1 MSRDTFIDSAIAKG
15 MTGEQINASLNRL
28 KYDPLNRV
36 EVQQIN
42 EGTYG
47 LSFGQRA
54 KKDIVDV
61 GKGGATLLG
70 EGLNMLLHPVKE
82 GLPKLKQAG
91 DYFNTSPSLM
101 GDFTNL
107 VLSPYN
113 TSLGEIATQNPIETA
128 KDIGAGVINH
138 PVYAALDTLPIT
150 APIVGKGIQK
160 GIKALPEGKIKS
172 SLRGFTDEGRQVNQ
186 ILSESRASVADTV
199 ENLRNKSFRLQ
210 QYTPEDLAVAIK
222 NIESPTKGAWV
233 GTEQQLAI
241 TKELRDMVK
250 ETNDLLVKAGFNP
263 ETMKTSAVNQYIVRN
278 LDGDIPLATVE
289 KALKDKKFALDNGL
303 EIQKLKQLE
312 QEGTDLYNKNLIQP
326 FKHSTDA
333 DMARE
338 GLVDEAV
345 KKERSA
351 DAKLYGTQNYE
362 DLARGF
368 IKDGYTSTINKLRT
382 TEGAMGAI
390 KAMADEVGRK
400 VEPQYTTK
408 VTDKLRKLTDQE
420 YIDATTDLFWKWM
433 NENNWELLELGLTKD
448 DVKFFVKNKGMKFR
462 LNGKVTTS
470 ENKIPHELH
479 RLGGSFDYL
488 SSHKRPFE
496 HWLEKEGIT
505 NLGKILETTTKKTL
519 HELPPLKSN
528 EVYVSP
534 KLLNEKFGTSIANG
548 EDILGDINSLSRGL
562 NKAEIAK
569 YADDLY
575 VFNKEDI
582 EALKK
587 AYNPRSGVLG
597 NLGSIA
603 KMGVLATPRY
613 IAGNAMTNMLI
624 APMTG
629 VTVRD
634 ILYTKLNEDKLPRL
648 LRRTSSYSGY
658 LGEKLPINAS
668 YKDVYQQLT
677 KDIGEGD
684 WSTKLQAINMAANYP
699 IFKGAQSIES
709 FQRSVEF
716 VNQAKKYAQE
726 NGKTIEQVLAEARKN
741 GGNNKTF
748 REINFRVQKYYGDY
762 LGRNYYAPNWTQT
775 ALELSAPFYRPLT
788 QGVRQFYNASKD
800 LPLETQ
806 MFYRQP
812 SIAMNN
818 YAQQLADESGTERD
832 PIYGGFPIQER
843 SGRLAGQVIYSPY
856 HAFSPVSELVADPMG
871 TLTGNT
877 FATSMINPILGR
889 NKFGDKVKL
898 PNAMESFDGNL
909 VLLDNNGNPTGIQLD
924 NNVEARLRGIP
935 AQYIQQFLSP
945 VTQANSYIL
954 PALAA
959 FTGQQYTAPADT
971 SVLGQVGDLKVPFV
985 MESNIGARRK
995 STPEELLL
1003 PLLGATVK
1011 NTYKEPTGEVVGK
1024 NYRRYGSEM
1033 RKRLNRL
1040 EWER

>member
-1 MSRDTFIDSAIAKG
+1 MSRETFINSAIAKG
-15 MTGEQINASLNRL
+15 MTGEQINASLGRL

-42 EGTYG
+42 EGTYD
-47 LSFGQRA
+47 LTAGQRA
-54 KKDIVDV
+54 KKDIVDY
-61 GKGGATLLG
+61 GKGAATLIG
-70 EGLNMLLHPVKE
+70 GGLNMLMHPVKE

-91 DYFNTSPSLM
+91 EYLNTSPSLM

-113 TSLGEIATQNPIETA
+113 TSLGEIATESPIETA
-128 KDIGAGVINH
+128 KNIGAGVINH

-150 APIVGKGIQK
+150 APIIGKGVQK
-160 GIKALPEGKIKS
+160 GIKALPEGKLKS

-278 LDGDIPLATVE
+278 LEGDVPLATVE

-338 GLVDEAV
+338 GLVDEAL
-345 KKERSA
+345 KKTRSA

-368 IKDGYTSTINKLRT
+368 IKDGYASTINKLRT

-390 KAMADEVGRK
+390 KSMADEVGRK
-400 VEPQYTTK
+400 VEGTLP
-408 VTDKLRKLTDQE
+408 
-420 YIDATTDLFWKWM
+420 
-433 NENNWELLELGLTKD
+433 ELKA
-448 DVKFFVKNKGMKFR
+448 
-462 LNGKVTTS
+462 
-470 ENKIPHELH
+470 
-479 RLGGSFDYL
+479 
-488 SSHKRPFE
+488 
-496 HWLEKEGIT
+496 
-505 NLGKILETTTKKTL
+505 
-519 HELPPLKSN
+519 N
-528 EVYVSP
+528 EVLVSP
-534 KLLNEKFGTSIANG
+534 RLLNEKFGTSIANG

-562 NKAEIAK
+562 NKAERAK

-575 VFNKEDI
+575 IFNKEDI

-684 WSTKLQAINMAANYP
+684 WSTKLQAVNMAANYP

-726 NGKTIEQVLAEARKN
+726 NSKTIEQVLAEARKN

-800 LPLETQ
+800 LPIETQ

-818 YAQQLADESGTERD
+818 YAQQLADETGTERD

-924 NNVEARLRGIP
+924 NNIEARLRGIP
-935 AQYIQQFLSP
+935 AQYVQQFLSP

-971 SVLGQVGDLKVPFV
+971 AILGQVGDLKVPFV

>member
-15 MTGEQINASLNRL
+15 MTGDEINASLNRL

-54 KKDIVDV
+54 KKDITDI

-91 DYFNTSPSLM
+91 EYLNTSPSLL

-113 TSLGEIATQNPIETA
+113 TSLGKIATESPVETA
-128 KDIGAGVINH
+128 KNIGAGVINH

-160 GIKALPEGKIKS
+160 GIKALPEGKVKS

-186 ILSESRASVADTV
+186 ILSESKAGVADTI
-199 ENLRNKSFRLQ
+199 ENLRNKSFKLQ
-210 QYTPEDLAVAIK
+210 QYTSEDLAVAIK

-278 LDGDIPLATVE
+278 LEGDVPLATVE

-338 GLVDEAV
+338 GLVDEAL

-368 IKDGYTSTINKLRT
+368 IKDGYTNTINKLRT

-400 VEPQYTTK
+400 VGGTLP
-408 VTDKLRKLTDQE
+408 
-420 YIDATTDLFWKWM
+420 
-433 NENNWELLELGLTKD
+433 ELKA
-448 DVKFFVKNKGMKFR
+448 
-462 LNGKVTTS
+462 
-470 ENKIPHELH
+470 
-479 RLGGSFDYL
+479 
-488 SSHKRPFE
+488 
-496 HWLEKEGIT
+496 
-505 NLGKILETTTKKTL
+505 
-519 HELPPLKSN
+519 N
-528 EVYVSP
+528 EVLVSP

-562 NKAEIAK
+562 NKAERAK

-575 VFNKEDI
+575 IFNKEDI

-587 AYNPRSGVLG
+587 AYNPRKATLD
-597 NLGSIA
+597 NLGSVA

-613 IAGNAMTNMLI
+613 IAGNAMTNMLL

-677 KDIGEGD
+677 KDISEGD
-684 WSTKLQAINMAANYP
+684 LSTKLQAVNMAANYP

-775 ALELSAPFYRPLT
+775 ALELTAPFYRPLT
-788 QGVRQFYNASKD
+788 QGVRQFYNATKD

-812 SIAMNN
+812 SLAMNN

-877 FATSMINPILGR
+877 FATSMVNPIFGR

-924 NNVEARLRGIP
+924 NNIEARLRGIP
-935 AQYIQQFLSP
+935 AQYVQQFLSP

-971 SVLGQVGDLKVPFV
+971 SILGQVGDLKVPFV

-1011 NTYKEPTGEVVGK
+1011 NTYKERTSEVVGK

>member
-1 MSRDTFIDSAIAKG
+1 MSRETFINSAIAKG
-15 MTGEQINASLNRL
+15 MTGDEINASLGRL

-36 EVQQIN
+36 EVQRVN
-42 EGTYG
+42 EGTYD
-47 LSFGQRA
+47 LTTGQRA
-54 KKDIVDV
+54 KKDIVDY
-61 GKGGATLLG
+61 GKGAATLIG
-70 EGLNMLLHPVKE
+70 GGLNMLLHPVKE

-91 DYFNTSPSLM
+91 DYLNTSPSLM

-113 TSLGEIATQNPIETA
+113 TNLGEIATQSPIETA

-150 APIVGKGIQK
+150 APIISKGVQK
-160 GIKALPEGKIKS
+160 GIKALPEGKVKS
-172 SLRGFTDEGRQVNQ
+172 ALRGFTDEGRQVNQ

-278 LDGDIPLATVE
+278 LEGDVPLATVE

-303 EIQKLKQLE
+303 EFQKLKQLE

-338 GLVDEAV
+338 GLVDEAL
-345 KKERSA
+345 KKTRSA

-390 KAMADEVGRK
+390 KSMADEVGRK
-400 VEPQYTTK
+400 VEGTLP
-408 VTDKLRKLTDQE
+408 
-420 YIDATTDLFWKWM
+420 
-433 NENNWELLELGLTKD
+433 ELKA
-448 DVKFFVKNKGMKFR
+448 
-462 LNGKVTTS
+462 
-470 ENKIPHELH
+470 
-479 RLGGSFDYL
+479 
-488 SSHKRPFE
+488 
-496 HWLEKEGIT
+496 
-505 NLGKILETTTKKTL
+505 
-519 HELPPLKSN
+519 N
-528 EVYVSP
+528 EVLVSP

-562 NKAEIAK
+562 NKAERAK

-575 VFNKEDI
+575 IFNKEDI

-587 AYNPRSGVLG
+587 AYNPRKGVLG

-613 IAGNAMTNMLI
+613 IVGNAITNMLL
-624 APMTG
+624 APITG
-629 VTVRD
+629 VGIRD
-634 ILYTKLNEDKLPRL
+634 ILYTLQNEDKLPKL
-648 LRRTSSYSGY
+648 VRRTSSYSGY
-658 LGEKLPINAS
+658 LGERLPINAS
-668 YKDVYQQLT
+668 YKDVYQQLGR
-677 KDIGEGD
+677 DISEGD
-684 WSTKLQAINMAANYP
+684 WSRKLEAVNMATNYP
-699 IFKGAQSIES
+699 IFKAAQSIES

-726 NGKTIEQVLAEARKN
+726 IGKTTEQILAEARKN

-762 LGRNYYAPNWTQT
+762 LGRNYYAPEWTQT

-788 QGVRQFYNASKD
+788 QGVRQFYNVTKD

-812 SIAMNN
+812 SLAMNN
-818 YAQQLADESGTERD
+818 YAQQLADETGTERD
-832 PIYGGFPIQER
+832 PIYGGLPIQER

-856 HAFSPVSELVADPMG
+856 HAFSAVSELVADPMG

-924 NNVEARLRGIP
+924 NNIEARLRGIP
-935 AQYIQQFLSP
+935 AQYIQQFFSP

-971 SVLGQVGDLKVPFV
+971 SILGQVGDLKVPFV

>member
-1 MSRDTFIDSAIAKG
+1 MSRETFIDSAIAKG
-15 MTGEQINASLNRL
+15 MTGDEINASLGRL
-28 KYDPLNRV
+28 KYDPLSRV

-54 KKDIVDV
+54 KKNIVDI

-70 EGLNMLLHPVKE
+70 EGLNMLMHPVEE
-82 GLPKLKQAG
+82 GLPKVKQAG
-91 DYFNTSPSLM
+91 KYLSNNPSIL
-101 GDFTNL
+101 GDFTNAM
-107 VLSPYN
+107 LSPYN
-113 TSLGEIATQNPIETA
+113 LSIEKAVTQSPLESA
-128 KDIGAGVINH
+128 KDIAAGAYNNPAFAV
-138 PVYAALDTLPIT
+138 LDTLPVT
-150 APIVGKGIQK
+150 GRLAGAGVKR
-160 GIKALPEGKIKS
+160 GIKALPEGKLKS

-186 ILSESRASVADTV
+186 ILSESRASVADSI
-199 ENLRNKSFRLQ
+199 ENLRNKSFKLQ

-222 NIESPTKGAWV
+222 NIESPTKGTWV
-233 GTEQQLAI
+233 GNEQQLAI

-303 EIQKLKQLE
+303 EFQKLKQLE

-338 GLVDEAV
+338 GLVDEAL
-345 KKERSA
+345 KKTRSA

-390 KAMADEVGRK
+390 RAMADEVGRK
-400 VEPQYTTK
+400 VDYTLPELNILK
-408 VTDKLRKLTDQE
+408 EKPSSVRQARLDAVLEAAQD
-420 YIDATTDLFWKWM
+420 YI
-433 NENNWELLELGLTKD
+433 ESGVLTKKEISKYLKDGNRKPYTIAKWQKTKEANLENYDKMAAYHDIEKYYSRAYSRIAEDIKALD
-448 DVKFFVKNKGMKFR
+448 DALPN
-462 LNGKVTTS
+462 
-470 ENKIPHELH
+470 IEL
-479 RLGGSFDYL
+479 
-488 SSHKRPFE
+488 KA
-496 HWLEKEGIT
+496 
-505 NLGKILETTTKKTL
+505 
-519 HELPPLKSN
+519 N
-528 EVYVSP
+528 EVLVSP
-534 KLLNEKFGTSIANG
+534 RLLNEKFGTSIANG
-548 EDILGDINSLSRGL
+548 EDIVGDINSLSRGL
-562 NKAEIAK
+562 NKAERAK

-575 VFNKEDI
+575 IFNKEDI

-597 NLGSIA
+597 NLGNIA

-634 ILYTKLNEDKLPRL
+634 ILYTKLHEDKLPRL

-658 LGEKLPINAS
+658 LGERLPINAS
-668 YKDVYQQLT
+668 YKDVYQQLAN
-677 KDIGEGD
+677 DIREGD
-684 WSTKLQAINMAANYP
+684 LSRKVEALNMASNYP

-716 VNQAKKYAQE
+716 VNQARRYAQE

-741 GGNNKTF
+741 GGNNRTF

-762 LGRNYYAPNWTQT
+762 LGRNYYAPNAFQT
-775 ALELSAPFYRPLT
+775 GLELVAPFYRPLT
-788 QGVRQFYNASKD
+788 QGVRQFYNATKD

-806 MFYRQP
+806 ALYRQP
-812 SIAMNN
+812 ALAANEE
-818 YAQQLADESGTERD
+818 AQRLADETGTERD
-832 PIYGGFPIQER
+832 PIYGGYPIVER
-843 SGRLAGQVIYSPY
+843 AGRLAGQVIYSPY
-856 HAFSPVSELVADPMG
+856 HAFSPVSELIADPMG
-871 TLTGNT
+871 TLSGNT
-877 FATSMINPILGR
+877 FATSMVNPILGK
-889 NKFGDKVKL
+889 NKFGDEAKL

-909 VLLDNNGNPTGIQLD
+909 ILLDNNGNPTGIQLD
-924 NNVEARLRGIP
+924 NNVQARLRTLP
-935 AQYIQQFLSP
+935 AQYAQQFISP
-945 VTQANSYIL
+945 ITQANSYIL

-959 FTGQQYTAPADT
+959 FTGQRYSTPADT
-971 SVLGQVGDLKVPFV
+971 SLLGQIGDLRVPFI

-1011 NTYKEPTGEVVGK
+1011 NTYKEKTGEVVGR

>member
-54 KKDIVDV
+54 KKDITDI

-82 GLPKLKQAG
+82 GLPKIKQAG
-91 DYFNTSPSLM
+91 NYLNTSPSLL

-113 TSLGEIATQNPIETA
+113 TSLGKIATDSPIETA
-128 KDIGAGVINH
+128 KNIGAGVINH

-150 APIVGKGIQK
+150 GRLAGTGLQK
-160 GIKALPEGKIKS
+160 GIKALPEGKLKS

-278 LDGDIPLATVE
+278 LEGDVPLATVE

-338 GLVDEAV
+338 GLVDEAL

-368 IKDGYTSTINKLRT
+368 IKDGYTNTINKLRT

-420 YIDATTDLFWKWM
+420 YIDTTTNLIWDWM
-433 NENNWELLELGLTKD
+433 NKNDWDLVYQGLTKD
-448 DVKFFVKNKGMKFR
+448 DLKFFVKNKGKKFR
-462 LNGKVTTS
+462 LNGKTTTK
-470 ENKIPHELH
+470 ETKIPHELQ
-479 RLGGSFDYL
+479 RLVGGGRGFDML
-488 SSHKRPFE
+488 
-496 HWLEKEGIT
+496 LESENIP
-505 NLGKILETTTKKTL
+505 LEILETNTKNIL
-519 HELPPLKSN
+519 QELPPLKAN
-528 EVYVSP
+528 EVLVSP
-534 KLLNEKFGTSIANG
+534 RLLNEKFGTSIANG

-562 NKAEIAK
+562 NKAERAK

-575 VFNKEDI
+575 IFNKEDI

-587 AYNPRSGVLG
+587 AYNPRKGSLD

-613 IAGNAMTNMLI
+613 IAGNAMTNMLL

-684 WSTKLQAINMAANYP
+684 LSTKLQAVNMAANYP

-726 NGKTIEQVLAEARKN
+726 NGKTIEQILAEARKN

-775 ALELSAPFYRPLT
+775 ALELTAPFYRPLT
-788 QGVRQFYNASKD
+788 QGVRQFYNATKD

-806 MFYRQP
+806 ALYRQP

-871 TLTGNT
+871 TLSGNT

-924 NNVEARLRGIP
+924 NNIEARLRGIP
-935 AQYIQQFLSP
+935 AQYVQQFLSP
-945 VTQANSYIL
+945 ITQANSYIL

-971 SVLGQVGDLKVPFV
+971 SILGQVGNLKVPFV

>member
-1 MSRDTFIDSAIAKG
+1 MSRETFIDSAIAKG

-54 KKDIVDV
+54 KKDIVDI
-61 GKGGATLLG
+61 GKGSATLLG
-70 EGLNMLLHPVKE
+70 EGLNMLMHPVKE

-91 DYFNTSPSLM
+91 DYLNTSPSLL

-113 TSLGEIATQNPIETA
+113 TSLGEIATESPIETA
-128 KDIGAGVINH
+128 KNIGAGEVNH

-150 APIVGKGIQK
+150 APIVGKGVQK
-160 GIKALPEGKIKS
+160 GIKALPEGKVKS

-186 ILSESRASVADTV
+186 ILSESKAGVADTV
-199 ENLRNKSFRLQ
+199 ENLRNKSFKLQ

-338 GLVDEAV
+338 GLVDEAL
-345 KKERSA
+345 KKTRSA

-400 VEPQYTTK
+400 VE
-408 VTDKLRKLTDQE
+408 
-420 YIDATTDLFWKWM
+420 
-433 NENNWELLELGLTKD
+433 G
-448 DVKFFVKNKGMKFR
+448 
-462 LNGKVTTS
+462 
-470 ENKIPHELH
+470 
-479 RLGGSFDYL
+479 
-488 SSHKRPFE
+488 
-496 HWLEKEGIT
+496 
-505 NLGKILETTTKKTL
+505 TL
-519 HELPPLKSN
+519 PELKSN
-528 EVYVSP
+528 EVLVSP
-534 KLLNEKFGTSIANG
+534 RLLNEKFGTSIANG

-562 NKAEIAK
+562 NKAERAK

-575 VFNKEDI
+575 IFNKEDI

-587 AYNPRSGVLG
+587 AYNPRKASLD
-597 NLGSIA
+597 NLGSVA

-613 IAGNAMTNMLI
+613 IAGNAMTNMLL

-684 WSTKLQAINMAANYP
+684 WSTKLQAVNMAANYP

-806 MFYRQP
+806 MLYRQP
-812 SIAMNN
+812 SLAMNN
-818 YAQQLADESGTERD
+818 YAQQLADETGTERD
-832 PIYGGFPIQER
+832 SIYGGFPIQER

-924 NNVEARLRGIP
+924 NNIEARLRGIP

-959 FTGQQYTAPADT
+959 FIGQQYTAPADT

>member
-1 MSRDTFIDSAIAKG
+1 MSRDSFIDSAIAKG
-15 MTGEQINASLNRL
+15 MTGDEINASLGRL
-28 KYDPLNRV
+28 KYDPLSRV

-47 LSFGQRA
+47 LSFGERA
-54 KKDIVDV
+54 KKNITDI
-61 GKGGATLLG
+61 GKGGATMLG
-70 EGLNMLLHPVKE
+70 EGLNILLHPKKE
-82 GLPKLKQAG
+82 GLPKVKQAAK
-91 DYFNTSPSLM
+91 YLSSNPSIL
-101 GDFTNL
+101 GDFTNAM
-107 VLSPYN
+107 LSPYN
-113 TSLGEIATQNPIETA
+113 LNIEKAVTQSPIESA
-128 KDIGAGVINH
+128 KDIAVGAYNNPAFAV
-138 PVYAALDTLPIT
+138 LDTLPVT
-150 APIVGKGIQK
+150 GRLAGAGVKR
-160 GIKALPEGKIKS
+160 GIKALPEGKLKS

-210 QYTPEDLAVAIK
+210 RYTPEDLAVAIK

-233 GTEQQLAI
+233 GNEQQLAI

-303 EIQKLKQLE
+303 EFQKLKQLE

-338 GLVDEAV
+338 GLVDEAL
-345 KKERSA
+345 KKTRSA

-390 KAMADEVGRK
+390 RAMADEVGRK
-400 VEPQYTTK
+400 VEGTLP
-408 VTDKLRKLTDQE
+408 
-420 YIDATTDLFWKWM
+420 
-433 NENNWELLELGLTKD
+433 ELKA
-448 DVKFFVKNKGMKFR
+448 
-462 LNGKVTTS
+462 
-470 ENKIPHELH
+470 
-479 RLGGSFDYL
+479 
-488 SSHKRPFE
+488 
-496 HWLEKEGIT
+496 
-505 NLGKILETTTKKTL
+505 
-519 HELPPLKSN
+519 N
-528 EVYVSP
+528 EVLVSP
-534 KLLNEKFGTSIANG
+534 RLLNEKFGTSIANG
-548 EDILGDINSLSRGL
+548 EDILGDINSLSRSL
-562 NKAEIAK
+562 NKAERAK

-575 VFNKEDI
+575 IFNKEDI

-597 NLGSIA
+597 NLGNIA

-613 IAGNAMTNMLI
+613 IAGNAMTNMLL

-629 VTVRD
+629 VTIRD
-634 ILYTKLNEDKLPRL
+634 ILYTKLHEDKLPRL
-648 LRRTSSYSGY
+648 VRRTSSYSGY
-658 LGEKLPINAS
+658 LGERLPINAS
-668 YKDVYQQLT
+668 YKDVYQQLAN
-677 KDIGEGD
+677 DIREGD
-684 WSTKLQAINMAANYP
+684 LSRKVEALNMASNYP

-716 VNQAKKYAQE
+716 VNQARKYAQE
-726 NGKTIEQVLAEARKN
+726 NGKTIEQILAEARKN

-762 LGRNYYAPNWTQT
+762 LGRNYYAPNAFQT
-775 ALELSAPFYRPLT
+775 GLELAAPFYRPLT
-788 QGVRQFYNASKD
+788 QGVRQFYNATKD

-806 MFYRQP
+806 AFYRQP
-812 SIAMNN
+812 ALASNKE
-818 YAQQLADESGTERD
+818 AQRLADETGTERD
-832 PIYGGFPIQER
+832 PIYGGYPILER
-843 SGRLAGQVIYSPY
+843 AGRLAGQVIYSPY

-871 TLTGNT
+871 TLSGNT
-877 FATSMINPILGR
+877 FATSMINPILGK
-889 NKFGDKVKL
+889 NKFGDEAKL

-909 VLLDNNGNPTGIQLD
+909 ILLDNNGNPTGIQLD
-924 NNVEARLRGIP
+924 NNIQARLRTLP
-935 AQYIQQFLSP
+935 AQYAQQFISP
-945 VTQANSYIL
+945 ITQANSYIL

-959 FTGQQYTAPADT
+959 FTGQRYSAPADT
-971 SVLGQVGDLKVPFV
+971 SLLGQIGDLRVPFV

-1011 NTYKEPTGEVVGK
+1011 NTYKEKTGEVVGK

>member
-1 MSRDTFIDSAIAKG
+1 MSRETFIDSAIAKG

-54 KKDIVDV
+54 KKDIVDI
-61 GKGGATLLG
+61 GKGSATLLG
-70 EGLNMLLHPVKE
+70 EGLNMLMHPVKE

-91 DYFNTSPSLM
+91 DYLNTSPSLM

-113 TSLGEIATQNPIETA
+113 TSLGEIVTESPIETA
-128 KDIGAGVINH
+128 KNIGAGVVNH

-150 APIVGKGIQK
+150 APIIGKGVQK
-160 GIKALPEGKIKS
+160 GIKALPEGKVKS

-186 ILSESRASVADTV
+186 ILSESKAGVADTV
-199 ENLRNKSFRLQ
+199 ENLRNKSFKLQ

-278 LDGDIPLATVE
+278 LEGNVPLATVE

-338 GLVDEAV
+338 GLVNEAL
-345 KKERSA
+345 KKTRSA

-368 IKDGYTSTINKLRT
+368 IKDGYASTINKLRT

-400 VEPQYTTK
+400 VEGTLP
-408 VTDKLRKLTDQE
+408 
-420 YIDATTDLFWKWM
+420 
-433 NENNWELLELGLTKD
+433 ELKA
-448 DVKFFVKNKGMKFR
+448 
-462 LNGKVTTS
+462 
-470 ENKIPHELH
+470 
-479 RLGGSFDYL
+479 
-488 SSHKRPFE
+488 
-496 HWLEKEGIT
+496 
-505 NLGKILETTTKKTL
+505 
-519 HELPPLKSN
+519 N
-528 EVYVSP
+528 EVLVSP
-534 KLLNEKFGTSIANG
+534 RLLNEKFGTSIANG

-562 NKAEIAK
+562 NKAERAK

-575 VFNKEDI
+575 IFNKEDI

-684 WSTKLQAINMAANYP
+684 WSTKLQAVNMAANYP

-716 VNQAKKYAQE
+716 VNQAKKYAKE

>member
-15 MTGEQINASLNRL
+15 MTGEQINTSLNRL

-54 KKDIVDV
+54 KKDIVDI
-61 GKGGATLLG
+61 GKGSATLLG
-70 EGLNMLLHPVKE
+70 EGLNMLMHPVKE

-91 DYFNTSPSLM
+91 EYLNTSPSLL

-113 TSLGEIATQNPIETA
+113 TSLGEITTESPVETA
-128 KDIGAGVINH
+128 KNIGAGVINH

-150 APIVGKGIQK
+150 APIVSKGVQK

-222 NIESPTKGAWV
+222 NIESPTKGAWI

-333 DMARE
+333 DMVRE
-338 GLVDEAV
+338 GLVDEAL
-345 KKERSA
+345 KKTRSA

-400 VEPQYTTK
+400 VEGTLP
-408 VTDKLRKLTDQE
+408 
-420 YIDATTDLFWKWM
+420 
-433 NENNWELLELGLTKD
+433 ELKA
-448 DVKFFVKNKGMKFR
+448 
-462 LNGKVTTS
+462 
-470 ENKIPHELH
+470 
-479 RLGGSFDYL
+479 
-488 SSHKRPFE
+488 
-496 HWLEKEGIT
+496 
-505 NLGKILETTTKKTL
+505 
-519 HELPPLKSN
+519 N
-528 EVYVSP
+528 EVLVSP
-534 KLLNEKFGTSIANG
+534 RLLNEKFGTSIANG

-562 NKAEIAK
+562 NKAERAK
-569 YADDLY
+569 YTDDLY
-575 VFNKEDI
+575 IFNKEDI

-634 ILYTKLNEDKLPRL
+634 ILYTKLNENKLPRL

-684 WSTKLQAINMAANYP
+684 WSTKLQAVNMAANYP

-818 YAQQLADESGTERD
+818 YAQQLADETGTERD

-924 NNVEARLRGIP
+924 NNIEARLRGIP

-971 SVLGQVGDLKVPFV
+971 AVLGQIGDLRVPFV

>member
-1 MSRDTFIDSAIAKG
+1 MSRETFIDSAIAKG
-15 MTGEQINASLNRL
+15 MTGDEINASLGRL
-28 KYDPLNRV
+28 KYDPLSRV

-47 LSFGQRA
+47 LSFGERA
-54 KKDIVDV
+54 KKNIVDI
-61 GKGGATLLG
+61 GKGGATMLG
-70 EGLNMLLHPVKE
+70 EGLNILLHPKEE
-82 GLPKLKQAG
+82 GLPKAKQAAK
-91 DYFNTSPSLM
+91 YLSSNPSIL
-101 GDFTNL
+101 GDFTNAM
-107 VLSPYN
+107 LSPYN
-113 TSLGEIATQNPIETA
+113 LSIEKAVTQSPVESA
-128 KDIGAGVINH
+128 KDIAVGAYNN
-138 PVYAALDTLPIT
+138 PVFAALDTLPVT
-150 APIVGKGIQK
+150 GRLAGAGVKR
-160 GIKALPEGKIKS
+160 GIKALPEGKLKS

-222 NIESPTKGAWV
+222 NIESPTKGAWT

-303 EIQKLKQLE
+303 EFQKLKQLE

-338 GLVDEAV
+338 GLVDEAL
-345 KKERSA
+345 KKTRSA

-400 VEPQYTTK
+400 VEGVLP
-408 VTDKLRKLTDQE
+408 
-420 YIDATTDLFWKWM
+420 
-433 NENNWELLELGLTKD
+433 ELKA
-448 DVKFFVKNKGMKFR
+448 
-462 LNGKVTTS
+462 
-470 ENKIPHELH
+470 
-479 RLGGSFDYL
+479 
-488 SSHKRPFE
+488 
-496 HWLEKEGIT
+496 
-505 NLGKILETTTKKTL
+505 
-519 HELPPLKSN
+519 N
-528 EVYVSP
+528 EVLVSP
-534 KLLNEKFGTSIANG
+534 RLLNEKFGTSIANG

-562 NKAEIAK
+562 NKAERAK

-597 NLGSIA
+597 NLGNIA

-613 IAGNAMTNMLI
+613 ITGNAMTNMLI

-634 ILYTKLNEDKLPRL
+634 ILYTKLHEDKLPRL
-648 LRRTSSYSGY
+648 VRRTSSYSGY
-658 LGEKLPINAS
+658 LGERLPINAS
-668 YKDVYQQLT
+668 YKDVYQQLAN
-677 KDIGEGD
+677 DIREGD
-684 WSTKLQAINMAANYP
+684 LSRKVEALNMASNYP

-716 VNQAKKYAQE
+716 VNQARKYAQE
-726 NGKTIEQVLAEARKN
+726 NGKTIEQILAEARKN

-762 LGRNYYAPNWTQT
+762 LGRNYYAPNAFQT
-775 ALELSAPFYRPLT
+775 GLELVAPFYRPLT

-806 MFYRQP
+806 AFYRQP
-812 SIAMNN
+812 ALASNRE
-818 YAQQLADESGTERD
+818 AQRLADETGTERD
-832 PIYGGFPIQER
+832 PIYGGYPILER
-843 SGRLAGQVIYSPY
+843 AGRLAGQVIYSPY

-871 TLTGNT
+871 TLSGNT
-877 FATSMINPILGR
+877 FATSMVNPILGK
-889 NKFGDKVKL
+889 NKFGDEAKL

-909 VLLDNNGNPTGIQLD
+909 ILLDNNGNPTGIQLD
-924 NNVEARLRGIP
+924 NNVQARLRTLP
-935 AQYIQQFLSP
+935 AQYAQQFISP
-945 VTQANSYIL
+945 ITQANSYIL

-959 FTGQQYTAPADT
+959 FTGQRYSAPADT
-971 SVLGQVGDLKVPFV
+971 SLLGQIGDLRVPFV

-1011 NTYKEPTGEVVGK
+1011 NTYKEKTGEVVGR

>member
-1 MSRDTFIDSAIAKG
+1 MSRETFIDSAIAKG

-54 KKDIVDV
+54 KKDIVDI
-61 GKGGATLLG
+61 GKGSATLLG
-70 EGLNMLLHPVKE
+70 EGLNMLMHPVKE

-91 DYFNTSPSLM
+91 DYLNTSPSLL

-113 TSLGEIATQNPIETA
+113 TSLGEIATESPIETA
-128 KDIGAGVINH
+128 KNIGAGVINH

-150 APIVGKGIQK
+150 APIISKGVQK
-160 GIKALPEGKIKS
+160 GIKALPEGKVKS

-186 ILSESRASVADTV
+186 ILSESKAGVADTI
-199 ENLRNKSFRLQ
+199 ENLRNKSFKLQ
-210 QYTPEDLAVAIK
+210 QYAPEDLAVAIK

-278 LDGDIPLATVE
+278 LEGDVPLATVE

-338 GLVDEAV
+338 GLVDEAL
-345 KKERSA
+345 KKTRSA

-368 IKDGYTSTINKLRT
+368 IKDGYTNTINKLRT

-400 VEPQYTTK
+400 VEGTLP
-408 VTDKLRKLTDQE
+408 
-420 YIDATTDLFWKWM
+420 
-433 NENNWELLELGLTKD
+433 ELKA
-448 DVKFFVKNKGMKFR
+448 
-462 LNGKVTTS
+462 
-470 ENKIPHELH
+470 
-479 RLGGSFDYL
+479 
-488 SSHKRPFE
+488 
-496 HWLEKEGIT
+496 
-505 NLGKILETTTKKTL
+505 
-519 HELPPLKSN
+519 N
-528 EVYVSP
+528 EVLVSP
-534 KLLNEKFGTSIANG
+534 RLLNEKFGTSIANG

-562 NKAEIAK
+562 NKAERAK

-575 VFNKEDI
+575 IFNKEDI

-684 WSTKLQAINMAANYP
+684 WSTKLQAVNMAANYP

-800 LPLETQ
+800 LPIETQ
-806 MFYRQP
+806 MLYRQP

-898 PNAMESFDGNL
+898 PNAMKSFDGNL

-924 NNVEARLRGIP
+924 NNIEARLRGIP
-935 AQYIQQFLSP
+935 AQYVQQFLSP

-971 SVLGQVGDLKVPFV
+971 AVLGQVGDLKVPFV